1 MVEYYPKVVPNYKPC
16 TSRNRQY
23 IPHRV
28 LNMKEI
34 IGNVALIRVLD
45 DETKRNGAKQE
56 QALHQIKDILTN
68 FIIFFY
74 VEDE

>member
-1 MVEYYPKVVPNYKPC
+1 
-16 TSRNRQY
+16 
-23 IPHRV
+23 
-28 LNMKEI
+28 MKEI